1 VTTPVLF
8 MTGEHNHVFADSNIV
23 CYQRLQEMGCTQHEL
38 KVFPGYGHQDPFMG
52 KNVAQDIFPD
62 LIDYMQ
68 RKSADALAP
77 AA

>member
-1 VTTPVLF
+1 
-8 MTGEHNHVFADSNIV
+8 
-23 CYQRLQEMGCTQHEL
+23 MGCTQHEL